1 MALTRALSY
10 RSRRSSPCCSSGS
23 SHATHTCVLS
33 ARKSG
38 AGSPSKFPDLD
49 LGRASQV
56 KPRLGVDNEAK
67 FSRGRPLRLLR
78 SVQGTSWLATTRDF
92 APEVVEVIWDAA
104 RASPRTDPA
113 PLRAL

>member
-1 MALTRALSY
+1 MLLERIESRDAHL
-10 RSRRSSPCCSSGS
+10 RSRRAEEWRGL
-23 SHATHTCVLS
+23 A
-33 ARKSG
+33 
-38 AGSPSKFPDLD
+38 SKFPDLD

-56 KPRLGVDNEAK
+56 KPRLGVDNEAE